1 MPPEIAPTATV
12 RAEIDRL
19 AEAFD
24 SVRFDLAVPGQ
35 EGRRAVPKRG
45 AEIARRYLLPR
56 LRDPEAPLL
65 VVVFGPTGAGKSTL
79 VNSLAGSTVSEPG
92 ALRPTTRRP
101 VVWCH
106 QANAARAAAID
117 GDPIVVADDH
127 PLLEHLTLVDTPD
140 LDSYMAE
147 HKEMAEAVLRI
158 ADAAVF
164 VTTPQRYADAVPWT
178 VVADLVARR
187 MPLVVVANRLGRRS
201 SGAVADLTSLL
212 RSHGMAEARTDMVIQ
227 IQEHRLRVDGR
238 LPRSAVERVRER
250 LAELGS
256 ERDAVIARTVE
267 GAVAAVVSDARVTA
281 RHVAEQR
288 TEGEALWEV
297 ARNAFAGQV
306 EELTLHIERGEL
318 VRGEVVA
325 RWQRMLG
332 VTDLAA
338 LVTRGV
344 ARVRDIM
351 RGGDPVE
358 SDQVAKVGSEARNEL
373 VDLTTV
379 RAQRAVTAAVTAWEI
394 EPGARAL
401 ISPELRRMAI
411 RLEDDVRFEVDEWLA
426 GIVTMLHEQG
436 RPRYRVARMASVGIN
451 GAATLLLLG
460 VFASTGGITG
470 AEVGV
475 AAGAA
480 AAQQTVLE
488 HLFGSAAASTLARR
502 ARSDLITRLTRVLDT
517 EALRFRAAI
526 DAAVDP
532 TDRAERLLSSATA
545 VERAAGEVRLG

>member
-19 AEAFD
+19 AEALD

-35 EGRRAVPKRG
+35 EDRRAVPRRG
-45 AEIARRYLLPR
+45 SEIARRYLLPR

-106 QANAARAAAID
+106 RASAARSAAID
-117 GDPIVVADDH
+117 GDPIVVVDDH

-140 LDSYMAE
+140 LDSYVAE
-147 HKEMAEAVLRI
+147 HKEMAESVLRI

-178 VVADLVARR
+178 VVADLVSRR
-187 MPLVVVANRLGRRS
+187 MPLAVVANRLGRRS

-212 RSHGMAEARTDMVIQ
+212 RSHGMTEARTDMVIQ
-227 IQEHRLRVDGR
+227 IQEHRLKADGR
-238 LPRSAVERVRER
+238 LPRSAVERVREH

-256 ERDAVIARTVE
+256 RREVVIARTVE
-267 GAVAAVVSDARVTA
+267 GAVAAVVADARVTA

-288 TEGEALWEV
+288 TEGEGLWEV

-344 ARVRDIM
+344 ARVRDIV

-358 SDQVAKVGSEARNEL
+358 PDQAAKVGSEARNEL

-401 ISPELRRMAI
+401 ITPELRRMAI

-488 HLFGSAAASTLARR
+488 HLFGSAAATTLARR

-526 DAAVDP
+526 DAAIDP
-532 TDRAERLLSSATA
+532 ADRAERLLSSATA
-545 VERAAGEVRLG
+545 VERAAGEIRLG